1 MNTATISPALEVAT
15 PKPTQGQAN
24 KPSDTGNSNSPQFSE
39 VLSHQ
44 HASQSAN
51 SGKPS
56 SDASASKQKE
66 SPDAGS
72 HDARE
77 QQDSELLKQASEAG
91 TASATM
97 AHITTDKAAS
107 LRSLDG
113 TAQHRRLLLATEI
126 NATHPKSR
134 QAAEG
139 SATDTLNTLRFVAS
153 ATSDNVPTDQ
163 SVLTALTGKSEA
175 GHSALE
181 KAPLET
187 VNLHQSATADGKA
200 RQQASGKI
208 AAMMAAAGNT
218 DGRPSVQ
225 GNGKITVSEFS
236 AAMVDAAA
244 HAQSRFTHNA
254 TPEPATPLAMTGEHA
269 LAQGTLASSGSTI
282 VQNGNLA
289 AIPGTATPLSSPQW
303 ASDFGRQFVNIAQ
316 NSSNG
321 IQIAEL
327 RLDPPELGPL
337 RITINLSDSVAH
349 ASFVSPHAMVRQT
362 VENALPQLQQLLAQA
377 GISLGDTS
385 VNDQSQAGQSSD
397 GDNSNRQAGGNRAG
411 VSGGLSAE
419 GVTDAS
425 NIARKLSPDALVD
438 TFA

>member
-15 PKPTQGQAN
+15 PKPAQGQAN
-24 KPSDTGNSNSPQFSE
+24 KQSDTGDSPPFSE

-44 HASQSAN
+44 HASQSAK
-51 SGKPS
+51 SDKPS
-56 SDASASKQKE
+56 SDASAPKQKE
-66 SPDAGS
+66 SSDAAS
-72 HDARE
+72 HEARDE
-77 QQDSELLKQASEAG
+77 QGPELLKHASEAG
-91 TASATM
+91 NGSATI
-97 AHITTDKAAS
+97 AHIVTDKAAS
-107 LRSLDG
+107 LRGLDG
-113 TAQHRRLLLATEI
+113 TAQQRRLTLDTEI
-126 NATHPKSR
+126 SATQPKFR
-134 QAAEG
+134 HTAEG
-139 SATDTLNTLRFVAS
+139 SATNTLNALRFVAS
-153 ATSDNVPTDQ
+153 PTADTVKTDQ
-163 SVLTALTGKSEA
+163 PALAALIGKPAAE
-175 GHSALE
+175 HTKPE

-208 AAMMAAAGNT
+208 AAMMAAAGGT
-218 DGRPSVQ
+218 DGRPSVP
-225 GNGKITVSEFS
+225 GNSKVTVSEFS
-236 AAMVDAAA
+236 TAMVDAAA
-244 HAQSRFTHNA
+244 HAQSRFTSNA
-254 TPEPATPLAMTGEHA
+254 TPDPVAPPLAVTSEHA
-269 LAQGTLASSGSTI
+269 LAQGALASSGSTI
-282 VQNGNLA
+282 IQNGNLA

-337 RITINLSDSVAH
+337 RITINLSDNVAH

-385 VNDQSQAGQSSD
+385 VDDQSQAGQSSD
-397 GDNSNRQAGGNRAG
+397 GDTHKQTGSNRTGGSN
-411 VSGGLSAE
+411 GLLAE
-419 GVTDAS
+419 GATEAS
-425 NIARKLSPDALVD
+425 GTARRLSPDALVD